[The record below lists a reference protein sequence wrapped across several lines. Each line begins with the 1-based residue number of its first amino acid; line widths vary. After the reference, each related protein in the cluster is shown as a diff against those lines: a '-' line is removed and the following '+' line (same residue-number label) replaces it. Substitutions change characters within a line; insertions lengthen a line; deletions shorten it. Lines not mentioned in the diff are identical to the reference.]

1 MEEERRGKLEE
12 LLNAVAIA
20 CVAITATYLCFARLK
35 DMERFNE
42 LAKKLDDLSKR
53 IERNR
58 NLDD

>member
-1 MEEERRGKLEE
+1 MEE

-53 IERNR
+53 IERDR